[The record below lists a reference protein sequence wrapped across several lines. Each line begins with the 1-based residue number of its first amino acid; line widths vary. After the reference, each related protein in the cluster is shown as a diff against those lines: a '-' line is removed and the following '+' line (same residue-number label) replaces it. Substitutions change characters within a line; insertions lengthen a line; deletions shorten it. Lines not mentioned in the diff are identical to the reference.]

1 MAYKL
6 LNLQMENRC
15 STNIALDKRQV
26 RQSFANAAQGYDA
39 IATLQR
45 QVGRELISR
54 LSLPHEALV
63 LDVGCGTGFFTQQLR
78 DRALLKNIIGLDI
91 AMPMLEKTRQRL
103 IDAPVLLLCADVE
116 QLPLANS
123 SIDALVSNLAL
134 QWCSNLD
141 VLFAGVQRALRTN
154 GLFAFST
161 FGESALCELKSAW
174 AEVDDYPHVND
185 FFSLLE
191 IKQRMTAAGFVDVRL
206 ERQVYQVKYT
216 SVIELMRELKG
227 IGAHNVSQGRNKQL
241 TSKGHLQSL
250 LAAYPVT
257 ADGKI
262 TASYEVI
269 YVLAK
274 SGQRQ

>member
-1 MAYKL
+1 M
-6 LNLQMENRC
+6 
-15 STNIALDKRQV
+15 TTVALDKKQI
-26 RQSFANAAQGYDA
+26 RQSFANAAQSYDA
-39 IATLQR
+39 MATLQR
-45 QVGRELISR
+45 QVGRELIAR
-54 LSLPHEALV
+54 LSLPHESLV

-78 DRALLKNIIGLDI
+78 DRALLKNIVALDI

-103 IDAPVLLLCADVE
+103 NDNFVPLLCADVE

-123 SIDALVSNLAL
+123 SVDALASNLAL
-134 QWCSNLD
+134 QWCSDLGA
-141 VLFAGVQRALRTN
+141 LFAGVQRVLRAD

-185 FFSLLE
+185 FSSLLE
-191 IKQRMTAAGFVDVRL
+191 IKQRMIAAGFVDVQL
-206 ERQVYQVKYT
+206 ERRIYQVKYT

-250 LAAYPVT
+250 LAAYPAS

-262 TASYEVI
+262 IASYEVI

-274 SGQRQ
+274 SGQKQ